1 MYINLCFV
9 YSEYYNYT
17 GKVCKDRTE
26 GGQIMSIDAQR
37 IGKRIKKAR
46 LSLNIT
52 QAVLADSCDICET
65 YLSYIESGTRIPSLE
80 VIDRIASA
88 LGTTIS
94 ALLGDGQI
102 GSSESYYTKIVK
114 ILEQYTPEEQG
125 MIYMMLCSFKG
136 GIK

>member
-1 MYINLCFV
+1 
-9 YSEYYNYT
+9 
-17 GKVCKDRTE
+17 
-26 GGQIMSIDAQR
+26 MSIDAQR

-52 QAVLADSCDICET
+52 QTVLADSCDICET